1 MRKNKKKLQKDKLMI
16 NKLKFG
22 KKTLKTSLIIKR
34 RNLIILNK
42 SISNMKMY
50 LKLKWMKNKQRKTE
64 RK

>member
-22 KKTLKTSLIIKR
+22 KKILKTSLIIKK